1 MGAVDDRE
9 LTASFS
15 KSIPPANAF
24 EFLFE
29 NASDAIYVL
38 DKRGNFVA
46 VNRKAEELTG
56 FKRENFIGKSF
67 REIIPAKS
75 LPKAIR
81 GFLSV
86 TRGKSIKL
94 ELELKTATKKTVLV
108 EVTSTP
114 FISDGK
120 TVGTLG
126 IVRDNTERKIAEEER
141 KRFEEKL
148 SALNIH
154 SRNLNTAKSTEEIYR
169 LTFDAMKKTLGF
181 EIAFF
186 MVVDG
191 NILRAV
197 DHLGYPKSFSL
208 ALPLDGT
215 KRGVSV
221 KVART
226 GRTIYVPDAEKED
239 DWVEFLPGIR
249 SAVDVPVK
257 IGHKVLG
264 VIGVSSRELDA
275 FDEKD
280 QKLLEILASH
290 VATAISD
297 VENRQEIEKRS
308 SQLASLMKSSAE
320 MISTTDLHL
329 RLEKIADAIKEMGW
343 RRVVLY
349 VTDENLEIRSTEDL
363 VSAGITHEERE
374 FLWNK
379 RQQGQVWRE
388 RFGPK
393 FERFRIGGFF
403 YLQWSDPFVRKS
415 FSEDTVPSKL
425 SPEEMVDWDPQDL
438 LFAPLR
444 LADGRFVGM
453 ISIDDPLDG
462 RRPTKESLAPL
473 ELFIHQAAVSIENA
487 QLFLQLNEA
496 KNKVKEYADQL
507 ELKVKQRTQEL
518 VEAQNRLLKAERLA
532 AIGEVAAMVGH
543 DLRNPLAGID
553 GAAYY
558 LKTKFGSNMNERAKE
573 MFELI
578 EKDIDHS
585 NNIITD
591 LLEYSREIRLEIE
604 ATNLKSVVTEA
615 LSLVQVPPNI
625 QVADLTGSEPKIEV
639 DSERMTRVFVNII
652 KNAVDAM
659 PKGGKFTIASKEAD
673 GNLEITF
680 TDTGIGM
687 PKETLDKLWTPLFTT
702 KAKGMGLG
710 LSICKRFV
718 EAHCGNISV
727 KSKEGKGTTFTVIVP
742 IQSKL
747 KGGEST
753 WMNQSESLLSTT
765 MKA

>member
-1 MGAVDDRE
+1 LETVDDRE
-9 LTASFS
+9 LTASFLRS
-15 KSIPPANAF
+15 PSPDNAF

-29 NASDAIYVL
+29 NASDAIYIL

-56 FKRENFIGKSF
+56 LKRENYIGKSF
-67 REIIPAKS
+67 REIFPAKS

-86 TRGKSIKL
+86 IRGKSIRL
-94 ELELKTATKKTVLV
+94 ELELKTAAKKTILV
-108 EVTSTP
+108 EVTSSP

-126 IVRDNTERKIAEEER
+126 IVRDITERNRVEKEN
-141 KRFEEKL
+141 KRFAEKL

-154 SRNLNTAKSTEEIYR
+154 SRDLNTAQSMKEIYG

-191 NILRAV
+191 NMLRVV
-197 DHLGYPKSFSL
+197 DHLGYPKSFSM

-215 KRGVSV
+215 KKGISV
-221 KVART
+221 KAART
-226 GRTIYVPDAEKED
+226 GRTIYVPDAEKEA
-239 DWVEFLPGIR
+239 DWVEFMPGIR
-249 SAVDVPVK
+249 SAIDVPVK
-257 IGHKVLG
+257 IGHEVLG
-264 VIGVSSRELDA
+264 VLGVNSKKLDA
-275 FDEKD
+275 FAEKD

-290 VATAISD
+290 AATAISD
-297 VENRQEIEKRS
+297 IEKRQEIEKRS

-320 MISTTDLHL
+320 IISTTDLRL
-329 RLEKIADAIKEMGW
+329 RLEKIAEAIKEMGW

-349 VTDENLEIRSTEDL
+349 VTDENLEMRSPEDL
-363 VSAGITHEERE
+363 VSAGITHEERG
-374 FLWNK
+374 FLWKK
-379 RQQGQVWRE
+379 RQTGQVWRE

-393 FERFRIGGFF
+393 YERFRIGGFF
-403 YLQWSDPFVRKS
+403 YLPWSDPLVRKS

-425 SPEEMVDWDPQDL
+425 PPEEMVDWDPQDL

-473 ELFIHQAAVSIENA
+473 ELFIHQAAVAIENA

-496 KNKVKEYADQL
+496 KNRVKEYADQL

-558 LKTKFGSNMNERAKE
+558 LKTKFGSNMDQRAKE

-578 EKDIDHS
+578 EKDIDYS

-604 ATNLKSVVTEA
+604 AANPKSIVTEA
-615 LSLVQVPPNI
+615 LSLVRVPPNI
-625 QVADLTGSEPKIEV
+625 QVADLTGNEPKIEV
-639 DSERMTRVFVNII
+639 DSERMKRVFVNII

-659 PKGGKFTIASKEAD
+659 PQGGKLIIESKESS
-673 GNLEITF
+673 GNLEIAF

-687 PKETLDKLWTPLFTT
+687 SKETLNKLWTPLFTT

-710 LSICKRFV
+710 LSICRRFV
-718 EAHCGNISV
+718 EAHCGHISV

-742 IQSKL
+742 SKSKL
-747 KGGEST
+747 EGGEST
-753 WMNQSESLLSTT
+753 WMNPSESLLSTT

>member
-1 MGAVDDRE
+1 
-9 LTASFS
+9 
-15 KSIPPANAF
+15 
-24 EFLFE
+24 LFE
-29 NASDAIYVL
+29 NASDAIYIL

-56 FKRENFIGKSF
+56 LKRENYIGKSF
-67 REIIPAKS
+67 REIFPAKS

-86 TRGKSIKL
+86 IRGKSIRL
-94 ELELKTATKKTVLV
+94 ELELKTAAKKTILV
-108 EVTSTP
+108 EVTSSP

-126 IVRDNTERKIAEEER
+126 IVRDITERNRVEKEN
-141 KRFEEKL
+141 KRFAEKL

-154 SRNLNTAKSTEEIYR
+154 SRDLNTAQSMKEIYG

-191 NILRAV
+191 NMLRVV
-197 DHLGYPKSFSL
+197 DHLGYPKSFSM

-215 KRGVSV
+215 KKGISV
-221 KVART
+221 KAART
-226 GRTIYVPDAEKED
+226 GRTIYVPDAEKEA
-239 DWVEFLPGIR
+239 DWVEFMPGIR
-249 SAVDVPVK
+249 SAIDVPVK
-257 IGHKVLG
+257 IGHEVLG
-264 VIGVSSRELDA
+264 VLGVNSKKLDA
-275 FDEKD
+275 FAEKD

-290 VATAISD
+290 AATAISD
-297 VENRQEIEKRS
+297 IEKRQEIEKRS

-320 MISTTDLHL
+320 IISTTDLRL
-329 RLEKIADAIKEMGW
+329 RLEKIAEAIKEMGW

-349 VTDENLEIRSTEDL
+349 VTDENLEMRSPEDL
-363 VSAGITHEERE
+363 VSAGITHEERG
-374 FLWNK
+374 FLWKK
-379 RQQGQVWRE
+379 RQTGQVWRE

-393 FERFRIGGFF
+393 YERFRIGGFF
-403 YLQWSDPFVRKS
+403 YLPWSDPLVRKS

-425 SPEEMVDWDPQDL
+425 PPEEMVDWDPQDL

-473 ELFIHQAAVSIENA
+473 ELFIHQAAVAIENA

-558 LKTKFGSNMNERAKE
+558 LKTKFGSNMDQRAKE

-578 EKDIDHS
+578 EKDIDYS

-604 ATNLKSVVTEA
+604 AANPKSIVTEA
-615 LSLVQVPPNI
+615 LSLVRVPPNI
-625 QVADLTGSEPKIEV
+625 QVADLTGNEPKIEV
-639 DSERMTRVFVNII
+639 DSERMKRVFVNII

-659 PKGGKFTIASKEAD
+659 PQGGKLIIESKESS
-673 GNLEITF
+673 GNLEIAF

-687 PKETLDKLWTPLFTT
+687 SKETLNKLWTPLFTT

-710 LSICKRFV
+710 LSICRRFV
-718 EAHCGNISV
+718 EAHCGHISV

-742 IQSKL
+742 SKSKL
-747 KGGEST
+747 EGGEST
-753 WMNQSESLLSTT
+753 WMNPSESLLSTT